1 MINNII
7 KFSLHNRLSVMIISA
22 LVVVVGLWT
31 TARMEVDVFPD
42 LTSPTV
48 VVMTEAPG
56 MASEEVERLV
66 TFPIETALNGATDVR
81 RVRSNS
87 TTGFS
92 TVTIEFDWGTNIY
105 LARQIVSEKLTGI
118 GEQLPKGAAA
128 PVLAPQ
134 SSLLG
139 EVMVIGL
146 TVNDSLTADGSKP
159 TTLEELRTLADW
171 TLRPRLLSTGGVA
184 QVTVVGGDI
193 KEYQIIASPTLMR
206 HYGVSL
212 DELLKATEGLNSDA
226 AAGVLNQYGNEYIVR
241 GMVRTT
247 DAETIGTTV
256 VKLSDATD
264 NARESVASPI
274 TIADVA
280 TVKIGSKTP
289 VVGDASI
296 NAARAVRLSVTKQPA
311 TGTIE
316 LTDKLDQTLLDIRS
330 DLPRDVEL
338 TTDIFRQSTFIQS
351 SVSNIERALLEGGIL
366 VVIILLVFLG
376 NFRTTVISLLAI
388 PISLLVS
395 MIVLRSLGFSLNTM
409 SLGGMAIAIGSLV
422 DDAIIDVENVFK
434 RLRENHRLAP
444 DQQKSSI
451 AVVYDA
457 SSEIRASIW
466 NATLIIIV
474 TFAPLFFLS
483 GMEGRMLQP
492 LGIAFIVSLF
502 ASMIVAITLTPVLGS
517 YLLTSSKMLG
527 RHEREPY
534 IVRHL
539 KSGYGRLLTAALRHG
554 KWVIGTAVALL
565 VGAVVI
571 FTTLGRNFLPPFNEG
586 SMAISVSALPGIS
599 LDESIKIATLAEK
612 ELMQI
617 PEITI
622 VSRKT
627 GRAELDEH
635 ALGTGTSE
643 IDAPFVLTD
652 RSRAELFS
660 DVRQRLSG
668 IKGIVFEIGQ
678 PISHRIDLLL
688 SGTRSNIAIK
698 VFGDDLNTL
707 FDLGNQIKE
716 ASTGIPGLVDLNV
729 EQQIERP
736 QLRLVPRRGVLAQ
749 WGITPGEFA
758 ETLEVALAGRA
769 VSEVYEGS
777 RNFDITLKFDSL
789 SRSSME
795 GIAMITLDGINARG
809 ERVKVP
815 LGDLA
820 EIVSTSGPNAIGRE
834 NVSRKLVVSGN
845 VEGEDLRGVVSQIQQ
860 RIADKVKMPEGYH
873 VEFGGQ
879 FESEAAASRTLL
891 LTSLL
896 AILIV
901 FMLLY
906 SEFKDLKLTGI
917 VLLNLPLA
925 VIGGVFTI
933 WLTSGV
939 VSIPSIIGFI
949 SLFGIATRNGI
960 LLISRYKHLVAESS
974 VASRAELNQQIVHG
988 STDRINPIIMT
999 ALTSGL
1005 ALIPLAIGG
1014 ELPGNEIQS
1023 PMAIVILGG
1032 LLTSTLLNLF
1042 VVPVV
1047 YSWVE
1052 GSKKTKQ

>member
-1 MINNII
+1 MINKII
-7 KFSLHNRLSVMIISA
+7 HFSLHNRLSVMIVSA
-22 LVVVVGLWT
+22 LMLIAGAY
-31 TARMEVDVFPD
+31 TASRMEVDVFPD

-81 RVRSNS
+81 RVRSAT

-92 TVTIEFDWGTNIY
+92 TVTVEFDWGTDIY
-105 LARQIVSEKLTGI
+105 LARQIVAEKLSGI
-118 GEQLPKGAAA
+118 GERLPQGAQT

-146 TVNDSLTADGSKP
+146 TADSTS
-159 TTLEELRTLADW
+159 LEELRTLADW

-193 KEYQIIASPTLMR
+193 REYQIVASPQLMR
-206 HYGVSL
+206 HYNVSL
-212 DELLKATEGLNSDA
+212 DELLAATQSMNADA
-226 AAGVLNQYGNEYIVR
+226 SGGILNQYGNEYIVR

-247 DAETIGTTV
+247 SPEEIASSV
-256 VKLSDATD
+256 VKLSPEGTP
-264 NARESVASPI
+264 V
-274 TIADVA
+274 TIADIAQVR
-280 TVKIGSKTP
+280 TGGKTP
-289 VVGDASI
+289 KMGDASVNGI
-296 NAARAVRLSVTKQPA
+296 RAVRLSVTKQPA
-311 TGTIE
+311 TGTLE
-316 LTDKLDQTLLDIRS
+316 LTDLLDTTIADIARN
-330 DLPRDVEL
+330 LPPDVQV
-338 TTDIFRQSTFIQS
+338 TTEIFRQATFIES
-351 SVSNIERALLEGGIL
+351 SVNNIERALIEGGVL
-366 VVIILLVFLG
+366 VVVILMIFLG
-376 NFRTTVISLLAI
+376 NFRTTIISLLAI
-388 PISLLVS
+388 PLSLLVS
-395 MIVLRSLGFSLNTM
+395 MIVLKVLGFSLNTM

-434 RLRENHRLAP
+434 RLRENHRLP
-444 DQQKSSI
+444 EEQRKGTLQ
-451 AVVYDA
+451 VVYEA
-457 SSEIRASIW
+457 STEIRASIW

-517 YLLTSSKMLG
+517 YLLTGDRMLG
-527 RHEREPY
+527 HHEREPWL
-534 IVRHL
+534 VRRM
-539 KSGYGRLLTAALRHG
+539 KAGYTWMLAGVLRHR
-554 KWVIGTAVALL
+554 KIVITTAIVLF
-565 VGAVVI
+565 VGAVAI

-586 SMAISVSALPGIS
+586 SMAISVSALPGTS
-599 LDESIKIATLAEK
+599 LEESTRIAELAE
-612 ELMQI
+612 EQLMQV
-617 PEITI
+617 PEVVI

-635 ALGTGTSE
+635 ALGTETSE
-643 IDAPFVLTD
+643 IDVPFVLKD
-652 RSRAELFS
+652 RSRAEVFA
-660 DVRQRLSG
+660 DVRQRLSN

-698 VFGDDLNTL
+698 VFGDDLNEL
-707 FDLGNQIKE
+707 FALGNRIK
-716 ASTGIPGLVDLNV
+716 AATQDIPGLVDLNV

-736 QLRLVPRRGVLAQ
+736 QLQIKPRRNVLSQ
-749 WGITPGEFA
+749 WGITPAQFT
-758 ETLEVALAGRA
+758 ETVEVALAGRA
-769 VSEVYEGS
+769 VSEVYEGE
-777 RNFDITLKFDSL
+777 RNFDITLKFDSV

-795 GIAMITLDGINARG
+795 GISQILLDGRNAAG
-809 ERVKVP
+809 ETVKVP

-820 EIVSTSGPNAIGRE
+820 ELVSTTGPNAINRE

-845 VEGEDLRGVVSQIQQ
+845 VEGADLRGVVTQIQQ
-860 RIADKVKMPEGYH
+860 RIAEQVPMPEGYH
-873 VEFGGQ
+873 IEYGGQ

-906 SEFKDLKLTGI
+906 TEFKDLRLTGV

-925 VIGGVFTI
+925 IIGGVVSI
-933 WLTSGV
+933 WCTSGI

-960 LLISRYKHLVAESS
+960 LLISRYRHLACEPEGAALSLH
-974 VASRAELNQQIVHG
+974 EQILHG
-988 STDRINPIIMT
+988 SADRLSPIIMT

-1005 ALIPLAIGG
+1005 ALIPLALGG
-1014 ELPGNEIQS
+1014 DLPGNEIQS

-1047 YSWVE
+1047 YSLMNR
-1052 GSKKTKQ
+1052 KHH